1 MIAILKVQGLS
12 GGLLPQLDHACF
24 VNQYVL
30 LQLEMEPRRRYRT
43 KLLRQDLRLTFDAVN
58 PEAILTSTDSL
69 LVVINL
75 DYWFSQVIYRFFQ
88 SRLQTV
94 HVLKV
99 GEALCVNQVPIIFGN
114 WLWRTRLVSYV
125 QPSVRRTII
134 RPI

>member
-12 GGLLPQLDHACF
+12 GRLLPQLDHACF

-75 DYWFSQVIYRFFQ
+75 DYWFS
-88 SRLQTV
+88 
-94 HVLKV
+94 
-99 GEALCVNQVPIIFGN
+99 
-114 WLWRTRLVSYV
+114 
-125 QPSVRRTII
+125 
-134 RPI
+134 